1 MKVLVTGSTGF
12 VGRHLLPILEK
23 RGHESVE
30 HDDKPSTL
38 VHLAWCGL
46 HDYENPDQMENVG
59 WQVKLIEQLGIKNV
73 TVAGTIWE
81 TSRNLPPYVLAK
93 QAIHEHLLRLPITLK
108 WVRAPYI
115 YGKGQHAGALLPQL
129 RWAVSDL
136 KTLFSVVPG
145 KLPFLP
151 VETFCE
157 RLVDAMENEKAHT
170 ANIPGAWENVADF
183 CRRHLP
189 DGYAMDF
196 IADYPPR
203 AWEK

>member
-1 MKVLVTGSTGF
+1 MKVLVTGANGF
-12 VGRHLLPILEK
+12 VGRHLLPVLTT
-23 RGHESVE
+23 RGHE
-30 HDDKPSTL
+30 L
-38 VHLAWCGL
+38 VYEEQHPNALIHLAWENL
-46 HDYENPDQMENVG
+46 HDYENPQQMANVG

-73 TVAGTIWE
+73 VVAGTIWE
-81 TSRNLPPYVLAK
+81 TSHNLPPYVLAK
-93 QAIHEHLLRLPITLK
+93 QAIHEQLLKLPIVLK

-115 YGKGQHAGALLPQL
+115 YGEGQRETALLPGLHQ
-129 RWAVSDL
+129 AVAAGVHE
-136 KTLFSVVPG
+136 FRVVPG

-157 RLVDAMENEKAHT
+157 RLVDAMENEQAHT

-189 DGYAMDF
+189 DDYEMEF

-203 AWEK
+203 PWEK

>member
-1 MKVLVTGSTGF
+1 MKVHVTGSTGF
-12 VGRHLLPILEK
+12 VGKHLLPVLAR
-23 RGHESVE
+23 RGHQPVRVDE
-30 HDDKPSTL
+30 HPSAL
-38 VHLAWCGL
+38 IHLAWRHL

-93 QAIHEHLLRLPITLK
+93 LDIYEHLRKMPIVLK

-115 YGKGQHAGALLPQL
+115 YGEGQHEDSLLAALNLG
-129 RWAVSDL
+129 VEYDL
-136 KTLFSVVPG
+136 HEFHVIHG

-151 VETFCE
+151 VEDFCE
-157 RLVDAMENEKAHT
+157 RLVDAMENDQAHT
-170 ANIPGAWENVADF
+170 ANIPGVWEDVADF

-189 DGYAMDF
+189 DRYEMKL
-196 IADYPPR
+196 IRDYPLR
-203 AWEK
+203 EWEK